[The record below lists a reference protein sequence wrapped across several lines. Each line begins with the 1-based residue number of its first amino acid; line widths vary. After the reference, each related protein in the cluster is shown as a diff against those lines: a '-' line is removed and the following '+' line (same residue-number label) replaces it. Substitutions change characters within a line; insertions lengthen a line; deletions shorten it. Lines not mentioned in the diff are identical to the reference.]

1 MFWLIVFHVCIK
13 NKARSYFVCSL
24 RFGFER
30 CKRDLAYSKWKK
42 KHTLFPLYRPVHF
55 VLMELFW
62 FTQVFHDCLIFS
74 TIVIHG
80 YLSRYS
86 EESCSINLFP
96 GSCTEHLIAAWHSYC
111 YILLFYAI
119 YCHFMGYLVE
129 CLRLK
134 RVLHGLTK
142 AEEIVFTDTR
152 KILFTHCKLFSIGK
166 GASTCSGTS
175 QGLWVSHQC
184 VQTQLAGFCC
194 KHVQRQ
200 DVLFLF

>member
-1 MFWLIVFHVCIK
+1 MEEEKNHTFPVVSPRPFCSHGIILIYTSFPWLP
-13 NKARSYFVCSL
+13 Y
-24 RFGFER
+24 
-30 CKRDLAYSKWKK
+30 
-42 KHTLFPLYRPVHF
+42 
-55 VLMELFW
+55 
-62 FTQVFHDCLIFS
+62 FS
-74 TIVIHG
+74 TIVIDG

-111 YILLFYAI
+111 YILFFYAI
-119 YCHFMGYLVE
+119 YCHFIGYLVE

-134 RVLHGLTK
+134 RVLHDLTK
-142 AEEIVFTDTR
+142 AEEIVFTDTC
-152 KILFTHCKLFSIGK
+152 KILFTYCKLFSIGK

-194 KHVQRQ
+194 KHVRRQ
-200 DVLFLF
+200 DVFFLF